1 MSKKKIWF
9 LAFIMTLGLMGL
21 ILVQGYWMRRAVN
34 LKEQTFRHYVNQSL
48 TAVTNELE
56 QREALYY
63 VVDEIVLSEADSS
76 GKSSRYNFSAY
87 PAIEF
92 QSEKEMDKEREIKI
106 ETSSSF
112 YQQNFYLSEDLR
124 NNGFSIRDSIGI
136 SIIDPGM
143 NGLTSVFSYPDQII
157 NAYLK
162 QKVDNKTV
170 IINKVMNKMIKKKR
184 EIEERIDYITI
195 NKLLEKEFKKRGI
208 NINYQFA
215 VKKVNAGLLCKTDDF
230 KTKTNS
236 EVYIRALFPND
247 LFSSKAYLTLYFPN
261 EKKLFYKS
269 LGFMGV
275 SSTFLTIF
283 LVMTFITTLLI
294 IFRQKKL
301 SQIKT
306 DFVNNMTHELKTPI
320 STISL
325 ASQMLKDNG
334 IGVTEK
340 KLIHISGVIEQE
352 SKRLGYQVERVLQM
366 AIFDK
371 GKIKLN
377 HQEIDV
383 HLLLSNVALNFEMQ
397 VKNKN
402 GNIILDLNAKK
413 TIIRADEEHFLNILS
428 NLVDNAIKYCS
439 AEPEITLSTWDTRK
453 KMFIAIKDNGIGISK
468 KDQNRIFEKFYRVST
483 GNIHNVKGFGLG
495 LCYVKTIVEEH
506 GGSINIESQTGKGS
520 RFILSFPFNT
530 NNYG

>member
-9 LAFIMTLGLMGL
+9 LAIIMTLGLLGL
-21 ILVQGYWMRRAVN
+21 ILVQGYWMKRAVN
-34 LKEQTFRHYVNQSL
+34 LKEQQFRHFVNQSL
-48 TAVTNELE
+48 TVVTNELE

-63 VVDEIVLSEADSS
+63 VVDELVFSMVDSAARQF
-76 GKSSRYNFSAY
+76 RYNFSPYSAF
-87 PAIEF
+87 PI
-92 QSEKEMDKEREIKI
+92 QSEKEKDKINEIKI
-106 ETSSSF
+106 ETNTSF
-112 YQQNFYLSEDLR
+112 YQQNFYLSESIQS
-124 NNGFSIRDSIGI
+124 NSFSIRDSIGVR
-136 SIIDPGM
+136 IIDPDM
-143 NGLTSVFSYPDQII
+143 NDPIEVLSSPDQIV

-170 IINKVMNKMIKKKR
+170 IINKVMNKMIKKNP
-184 EIEERIDYITI
+184 EIEERIDFNTI

-215 VKKVNAGLLCKTDDF
+215 VEKVNAGLVWKTNDF
-230 KTKTNS
+230 RIKTKS
-236 EVYIRALFPND
+236 YVYMRALFPND
-247 LFSSKAYLTLYFPN
+247 LFPSKAYLALYFPK

-269 LGFMGV
+269 LGFMGI

-283 LVMTFITTLLI
+283 LIMTFIATLLI

-325 ASQMLKDNG
+325 ASQMLKDKG

-340 KLIHISGVIEQE
+340 KLKYISGIIEQE

-377 HQEIDV
+377 REEIDV
-383 HLLLSNVALNFEMQ
+383 HLLLSNVASNFEMQ

-413 TIIRADEEHFLNILS
+413 TIISADEVHFSNILS

-439 AEPEITLSTWDTRK
+439 AEPVITLSAWDSRK
-453 KMFIAIKDNGIGISK
+453 KMFIAVKDNGIGISK
-468 KDQNRIFEKFYRVST
+468 KDQKRIFEKFYRVST

-495 LCYVKTIVEEH
+495 LCYVKTIAEEH

-520 RFILSFPFNT
+520 RFIIIIPF
-530 NNYG
+530 

>member
-9 LAFIMTLGLMGL
+9 LAIVMTLGLLGL
-21 ILVQGYWMRRAVN
+21 IFVQGYWMKRAVN
-34 LKEQTFRHYVNQSL
+34 LKEQQFRHYVNQSL

-56 QREALYY
+56 QREALFY
-63 VVDEIVLSEADSS
+63 VVDEIVLSEVDSS
-76 GKSSRYNFSAY
+76 GKPSRYNLSSY
-87 PAIEF
+87 PGIGF
-92 QSEKEMDKEREIKI
+92 LSEKEMDKEKEITV
-106 ETSSSF
+106 ETNTSF
-112 YQQNFYLSEDLR
+112 YQQNFYLFEDLQ
-124 NNGFSIRDSIGI
+124 NNSFSIRDSIGI
-136 SIIDPGM
+136 SFINPDM
-143 NGLTSVFSYPDQII
+143 QGLTDVLSYPDQIV

-170 IINKVMNKMIKKKR
+170 IINKVMNKMIRKKQ
-184 EIEERIDYITI
+184 EIEERIDYNTI
-195 NKLLEKEFKKRGI
+195 YKLLEKEFNKRGI

-215 VKKVNAGLLCKTDDF
+215 VKKVNAGLVCKTNDF
-230 KTKTNS
+230 RTKTKS
-236 EVYIRALFPND
+236 DVYIRALFPND
-247 LFSSKAYLTLYFPN
+247 LVSSKAYLTLYFPN

-269 LGFMGV
+269 LGFMGA

-325 ASQMLKDNG
+325 ASQMLKDKG

-340 KLIHISGVIEQE
+340 KLKHISGVIEQE

-371 GKIKLN
+371 GKIKLTRE
-377 HQEIDV
+377 EIDI
-383 HLLLSNVALNFEMQ
+383 HLLLSNVASNFEMQ

-413 TIIRADEEHFLNILS
+413 TIIIADEVHFLNILS
-428 NLVDNAIKYCS
+428 NLVDNAIKYCI
-439 AEPEITLSTWDTRK
+439 AEPEITLSAWDTRK
-453 KMFIAIKDNGIGISK
+453 KLFIAVKDNGIGISK
-468 KDQNRIFEKFYRVST
+468 KDQKRIFEKFYRVST

-506 GGSINIESQTGKGS
+506 GGSINIESQTEKGS
-520 RFILSFPFNT
+520 RFILSFPFNS
-530 NNYG
+530 N